1 MKKTSARFSKHVYK
15 IPLFI
20 ACLLIAAAGLTP
32 LFITRKAEAYNQ
44 ITSRSLTVSS
54 GVPSATG
61 VTYSFTF
68 TVPSTTQVQG
78 LKFIACTS
86 AVNTYP
92 GNTAGCTAPP
102 GFSLAGGGFSGATYD
117 TQSGWQGATNF
128 AVDTT
133 GANDCVPSAVD
144 HNIICATRTDTT
156 NQTATS
162 RTISFSTIKN
172 PQASPNSSGA
182 TFYIGIYTY
191 TTVNYIGPEQDF
203 GATASA
209 VAQTLTTNAAVA
221 EVLNFCVG
229 STTVDDTSTSVGSD
243 CSALGGT
250 SINLGTLDTSL
261 VTSSPVTINGGDS
274 KNAVAMVR
282 SNAGNG
288 VTVAYDAILQS
299 GTNHRGTLRISGQTC
314 NTIGDPSADA
324 NGNTKTDP
332 CINAAGTTQT
342 VFAAGTEM
350 FGMTIGGINGGST
363 TSYTTC
369 AYGDAATSVGPGDFC
384 NMKPLTGYICDGA
397 TGGTETFDTG
407 NTPCAN
413 GYAWDET
420 GTAVNIAS
428 SASSTVKQVD
438 DEAII
443 MKYAA
448 TPSITTPFGPYQ
460 AQTDF
465 IAVPVY

>member
-15 IPLFI
+15 IPLLL
-20 ACLLIAAAGLTP
+20 ACLLIVAAGLTP
-32 LFITRKAEAYNQ
+32 LLLTNRAEAYNQ
-44 ITSRSLTVSS
+44 ITNRSLTLSS
-54 GVPSATG
+54 GVPGATG

-68 TVPSTTQVQG
+68 TVPSTTQVEG

-86 AVNTYP
+86 AVDTYP
-92 GNTAGCTAPP
+92 GNTSNCTAPT
-102 GFSLAGGGFSGATYD
+102 GFSAGGGGFASVTFGS
-117 TQSGWQGATNF
+117 QSGWQGATNF

-133 GANDCVPSAVD
+133 GANDCVPSAVN
-144 HNIICATRTDTT
+144 HNIICANRTDTT
-156 NQTATS
+156 NQTSTS

-172 PQASPNSSGA
+172 PTSTNTA
-182 TFYIGIYTY
+182 FYVGMYTY
-191 TTVNYIGPEQDF
+191 TDNAYTAPQQDF

-209 VAQTLTTNAAVA
+209 VVQTLTTNAAVA

-229 STTVDDTSTSVGSD
+229 STAVDNTTVSVGAD
-243 CSALGGT
+243 CSAVTGT
-250 SINLGTLDTSL
+250 SMNLGTLDTSL
-261 VTSSPVTINGGDS
+261 VTTSPVTINGGDS

-288 VTVAYDAILQS
+288 VTVAYDAIQQS
-299 GTNHRGTLRISGQTC
+299 GTHHQGTLRISGATC
-314 NTIGDPSADA
+314 NTVGDAGADA

-342 VFAAGTEM
+342 VFVAGTEM
-350 FGMTIGGINGGST
+350 FGMTIAGINGGST

-369 AYGDAATSVGPGDFC
+369 SYGDATASIAPGDTC
-384 NMKPLTGYICDGA
+384 NMVPLSGYICDGG
-397 TGGTETFDTG
+397 TGTETYDEG
-407 NTPCAN
+407 TPDGVPCPN
-413 GYAWDET
+413 GYAWDES

-448 TPSITTPFGPYQ
+448 TPSITTPFGPYA